1 MVPIISDQRLKS
13 GVSILLS
20 FMTNLN
26 VGVLNPVGLEF
37 LIWGAWGVCLAC
49 FVLIVRMVPMSEPI
63 CGSQTANYRRQF
75 SPSTVSFF

>member
-37 LIWGAWGVCLAC
+37 LIWGGWG
-49 FVLIVRMVPMSEPI
+49 FV
-63 CGSQTANYRRQF
+63 
-75 SPSTVSFF
+75 